1 MKIRVK
7 QLENAD
13 LAQAGAVYAASWRYS
28 HAEICSAAFLEA
40 HTAQVMAQRL
50 DAARREGRMVL
61 LARADDAAA
70 GVAVIDTERREVAQ
84 LYVQPC
90 FFATSVAQML
100 MEAALAHLG
109 EGEITLTVMNSNA
122 RARRFYEK
130 CGFVFTGEEKVI
142 NAQRGLS
149 ELHYVKK

>member
-7 QLENAD
+7 QLEKAD
-13 LAQAGAVYAASWRYS
+13 LAQAGAVYAASWRHS

-40 HTAQVMAQRL
+40 HTAQAMAQRL
-50 DAARREGRMVL
+50 EAAQSEGKTVF
-61 LARADDAAA
+61 LARLNDAAA
-70 GVAVIDTERREVAQ
+70 GVAVIDAERCEVAQ

-90 FFATSVAQML
+90 FFGTGVAKTL
-100 MEAALAHLG
+100 MEAALVHLG
-109 EGEITLTVMNSNA
+109 EGEITLTVMNINA

-149 ELHYVKK
+149 ELRYVKK